1 MTTPTEHDREALAK
15 HIEKIEAFRKEHF
28 IPQADHPEV
37 GSPWQQ
43 AHNETLNQC
52 CNAAI
57 AALTTQ
63 GGEQPDSATIENLA
77 RMLRRL
83 IWQINKMDGD
93 LGIKATAGKAKQLL
107 WKYGLQGNPLRIDEQ
122 TADTVSIP
130 KEQQDYKTLYYDLIM
145 CVGYKWEGESRH
157 DTAKRYIINAEK
169 GSVGE
174 AAAKEGK

>member
-1 MTTPTEHDREALAK
+1 MTAPTEHDREALAK

-63 GGEQPDSATIENLA
+63 GGEQTAVAWLICRADGSRDVVLSPLTDDTPMDYGDEAWPLVHQSSMPDST
-77 RMLRRL
+77 
-83 IWQINKMDGD
+83 DG
-93 LGIKATAGKAKQLL
+93 
-107 WKYGLQGNPLRIDEQ
+107 Q
-122 TADTVSIP
+122 TADTVSVP
-130 KEQQDYKTLYYDLIM
+130 RKLLYSFPELNPANYSEDDVVALNNWGIE
-145 CVGYKWEGESRH
+145 V
-157 DTAKRYIINAEK
+157 
-169 GSVGE
+169 VL